1 MRVCSA
7 GCLCTQVS
15 EFVAACVHILKNVC
29 VCAQVQPQ
37 SEAVTKEDVLQLTF
51 TADADMDSVLLSVS
65 RGGTSVGF
73 KENKK
78 KKTKNRFFFQFLIR
92 SDESTFLF

>member
-1 MRVCSA
+1 M
-7 GCLCTQVS
+7 
-15 EFVAACVHILKNVC
+15 AACVHILKNVC

-51 TADADMDSVLLSVS
+51 TADADMDSVQLSVS

-78 KKTKNRFFFQFLIR
+78 IDFSSNF
-92 SDESTFLF
+92 